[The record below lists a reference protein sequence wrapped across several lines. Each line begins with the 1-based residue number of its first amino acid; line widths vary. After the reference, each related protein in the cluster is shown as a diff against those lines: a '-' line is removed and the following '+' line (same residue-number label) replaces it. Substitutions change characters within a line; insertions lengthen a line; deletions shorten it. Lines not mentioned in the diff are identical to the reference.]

1 MTEYTLPLFEL
12 FTRLRQADLP
22 LGIDEYKLLLQ
33 ALEAG
38 FGGPDL
44 DALAYLCR
52 TLWVKSEVDLRV
64 FERHFQQIMVRSITH
79 DVPLPPPPTASPQ
92 TQRGASSSHISPE
105 TPVSQFAPS
114 ANVEK
119 NVEAQAVQ
127 AVLHTAS
134 EDELPYNHFVRS
146 DEYFPVT
153 RRQMKQSWR
162 YLRRPVREGP
172 AIDVDIERTVDK
184 VGQQGMLLEP
194 VFLARRVNRVELLLL
209 VDQGGSMVPFH
220 ALSRRL
226 AETALRGGNLSN
238 TEIYYFRNS
247 PVEYLF
253 LDPSYQEAR
262 PIQKVIER
270 LHDKRAAVLIFSDAG
285 AARGRYNGERL
296 ILTKE
301 FLDRLK
307 QHTRYSAW
315 LNPMPPLRWV
325 GTTAERIA
333 QIIPMFDISRRGL
346 DTTISVLCGRFIP
359 HREQSQH
366 G

>member
-1 MTEYTLPLFEL
+1 MTEHTLPLFEL

-44 DALAYLCR
+44 DALAHLCR
-52 TLWVKSEVDLRV
+52 TLWIKSEADLRV
-64 FERHFQQIMVRSITH
+64 FERHFQQIMVRSMTR
-79 DVPLPPPPTASPQ
+79 DAPSSSASTAPLQ
-92 TQRGASSSHISPE
+92 TQGQASSSHIP
-105 TPVSQFAPS
+105 PVSQPAPS
-114 ANVEK
+114 ANVAT

-172 AIDVDIERTVDK
+172 AIDVDIERTVEK
-184 VGQQGMLLEP
+184 IGRQEMLLEP
-194 VFLARRVNRVELLLL
+194 VFVARHVNRVELLLL
-209 VDQGGSMVPFH
+209 MDQGGSMVPFH

-238 TEIYYFRNS
+238 AEIYYFRNS
-247 PVEYLF
+247 PVEHLF

-262 PIQKVIER
+262 PIQEVIKR
-270 LHDKRAAVLIFSDAG
+270 LHEKRAAVLLFSDAG
-285 AARGRYNGERL
+285 AARGHYNEERY

-301 FLDRLK
+301 FLDQLK

-315 LNPMPPLRWV
+315 LNPMPPGRWV
-325 GTTAERIA
+325 DTTAERIA
-333 QIIPMFDISRRGL
+333 QIIPMFDVSRRGL
-346 DTTISVLCGRFIP
+346 DTTISVLCGRFLP
-359 HREQSQH
+359 RREQSHH